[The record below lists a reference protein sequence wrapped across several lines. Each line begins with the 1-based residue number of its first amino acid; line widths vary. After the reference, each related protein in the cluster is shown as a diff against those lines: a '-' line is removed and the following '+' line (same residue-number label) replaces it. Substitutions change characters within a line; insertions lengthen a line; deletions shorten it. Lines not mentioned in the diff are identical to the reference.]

1 MSMPQEAGYHPLARC
16 FHWLVAVLVFA
27 VWPLGALISV
37 VGEDVRT
44 GFYFW
49 HESLGFVVL
58 WLMLARLCVRF
69 LTTTPGPPA
78 GLPRALAGLAHAN
91 QWALYLVL
99 IAQPVVGFLATNAH
113 GFPLDWFGLGTVP
126 SPVGESPALAET
138 LSAIH
143 YWLAWAVLALV
154 GLHVAGVLY
163 HRVIRHDGVLA
174 RMT

>member
-1 MSMPQEAGYHPLARC
+1 M
-16 FHWLVAVLVFA
+16 
-27 VWPLGALISV
+27 
-37 VGEDVRT
+37 
-44 GFYFW
+44 
-49 HESLGFVVL
+49 
-58 WLMLARLCVRF
+58 
-69 LTTTPGPPA
+69 
-78 GLPRALAGLAHAN
+78 
-91 QWALYLVL
+91 L
-99 IAQPVVGFLATNAH
+99 IAQPAVGFLATNAH
-113 GFPLDWFGLGTVP
+113 GFPLDWFGLGTAP